1 MRLVRQFRWI
11 AILCS
16 SLMIAVLGGAM
27 RVRSQGLPS
36 GTLCAALYVDENGNG
51 VRDAGEVGAA
61 DVNLSLTISSGAVVA
76 NYVTPNAAPYC
87 VGSLPA
93 QAEYTLRID
102 SPLYMARDEQPI
114 RFSLQ
119 AGERLE
125 RDIAIVPRPPVTTAE
140 SHPLVIPLDRSSR
153 LLLSALCSMVAMALV
168 GGLGMVIYGLF
179 LYPRKQLDQST
190 TQMAAVKPYDSA
202 HMP

>member
-1 MRLVRQFRWI
+1 MRLMRQFQWI
-11 AILCS
+11 AVLCS
-16 SLMIAVLGGAM
+16 SLLIVLLGSAL
-27 RVRSQGLPS
+27 RINAQGVPT
-36 GTLCAALYVDENGNG
+36 GTLCAALYLDDNGNG
-51 VRDAGEVGAA
+51 LRDTGEVGAA

-76 NYVTPNAAPYC
+76 NYVTPTTAPYC

-114 RFSLQ
+114 RFSLR

-140 SHPLVIPLDRSSR
+140 SRPLVIPLDRSSR
-153 LLLSALCSMVAMALV
+153 LLLSALCSVVAMVLI

-179 LYPRKQLDQST
+179 FYPRKLLDQST
-190 TQMAAVKPYDSA
+190 TQTAAVQRYDASGS
-202 HMP
+202 